1 MKKQLT
7 AACAAV
13 FLLLGSGCNTPET
26 ITVDISND
34 DDREIG
40 YRSAEVNNIE
50 VVLTKYGLYYSEYA
64 GQKPS
69 GRGYFFVVD
78 YDVENNTD
86 EIREFRL
93 DRVTVLSTIGVEYP
107 YSIYGTTLGGG
118 VNFSIKDFQ
127 PGEKYSGTLVME
139 MPSGTMPDS
148 IVFYGDNRYG
158 QIIDIPDIEGEN
170 DEN

>member
-34 DDREIG
+34 DDRAIDR
-40 YRSAEVNNIE
+40 RSAEVNSIE
-50 VVLTKYGLYYSEYA
+50 VILTKYGLYYSEYV

-69 GRGYFFVVD
+69 GRGYFFVVN

-93 DRVTVLSTIGVEYP
+93 DRVTVLSTNGAEYP
-107 YSIYGTTLGGG
+107 YSIYGAEIGDG

-127 PGEKYSGTLVME
+127 PGEEYSGTLVME

-148 IVFYGDNRYG
+148 IVFYGDNGYG
-158 QIIDIPDIEGEN
+158 QVIDIPNIEGAE
-170 DEN
+170 